1 MRKLSACLIW
11 GLAQTSSSI
20 AHAHS
25 TLSVG
30 QMVNPPIESADRRST
45 KLDFLAS
52 QAQRNGVDAE
62 KVAAASSIF
71 YRRYVWHKSQLRLC
85 FWNGTDEQQRDVM
98 SVADVWHAAAP
109 NITFDFMENGKVRI
123 CKLSGLRNLDQLAD
137 IRISLNANDPRP
149 IYSRDVIGMKNN
161 DWAYP
166 GNEYSENGDIPTTIN
181 LSEAIE
187 VRKSGRIR
195 EYNFDVRHEFGHALG
210 LFHEHQSQICKGWFN
225 VKVIARDTGWTEA
238 YAETQI
244 NALGDVPDA
253 LGVVGGYDNQSIMQY
268 NFEPS
273 WYMPDRPGQPNP
285 CRRSNSVDN
294 LSELDKAV
302 IDALYDP
309 TLNETPERK
318 TLIANFKEKA
328 AVQLAAAEQVAP
340 SSNLRSTQASSVE
353 AALTAVASNPSHLSD
368 VSIQVYPHEKDK
380 DIVLKAISNLGYPL
394 TDAAGNP
401 IRSVSANTTA
411 MLRGDPTNA
420 ILYTSDVSDQ
430 DARYVAV
437 SLIKAG
443 IELKSI
449 EPYYPTERNKF
460 AVRHHL
466 LQIGADVEN
475 RKRKPLSIDAVLN
488 KPLPIY
494 GDQIQ

>member
-1 MRKLSACLIW
+1 MRKFFAFFVW
-11 GLAQTSSSI
+11 GLGQTFSSV
-20 AHAHS
+20 APAHS

-30 QMVNPPIESADRRST
+30 KLVNPPIESGDRGTT

-52 QAQRNGVDAE
+52 QARRNGVDAAT
-62 KVAAASSIF
+62 VAAASSIF
-71 YRRYVWHKSQLRLC
+71 YRQYVWHKSDLQLC
-85 FWNGTDEQQRDVM
+85 FWNGTDEQQREVI

-109 NITFDFMENGKVRI
+109 NMTFNYIENGKVRM
-123 CKLSGLRNLDQLAD
+123 CELSDLKNTDHLSD
-137 IRISLNANDPRP
+137 IRISLSGDDPRP
-149 IYSRDVIGMKNN
+149 IYSQDVISMRNG

-166 GNEYSENGDIPTTIN
+166 GNVYSQNRAFPTTVN
-181 LSEAIE
+181 LAAAMEL
-187 VRKSGRIR
+187 RKAGRLR
-195 EYNFDVRHEFGHALG
+195 DYYFDVRHEFGHALG

-225 VKVIARDTGWTEA
+225 IKAIAKDTNWTEA

-244 NALGDVPDA
+244 NALGSAPNV
-253 LGVVGGYDNQSIMQY
+253 LGIVGGYDNQSIMQY

-273 WYMPDRPGQPNP
+273 WYMPDRQGQPNP
-285 CRRSNSVDN
+285 CRRPNSVDN
-294 LSELDKAV
+294 LSNLDKAV

-318 TLIANFKEKA
+318 ALIAGFKQKA
-328 AVQLAAAEQVAP
+328 AVQLAAAEQGTP
-340 SSNLRSTQASSVE
+340 SSNPRSSQASSVE

-368 VSIQVYPHEKDK
+368 VSIQVYPHKKDK

-394 TDAAGNP
+394 TDAAGKP
-401 IRSVSANTTA
+401 ILSVSANTTA
-411 MLRGDPTNA
+411 LLRGDPTNA

-449 EPYYPTERNKF
+449 EPYYPSKRNKF
-460 AVRHHL
+460 AVRHNL

-475 RKRKPLSIDAVLN
+475 RKRKPLSIDAVLS

-494 GDQIQ
+494 GDEIQ